1 MYMYAILCFLTHNP
15 QRASRK
21 KGKGGGGGGGGRGG
35 GLEGVDGGGVARLE
49 KVEEELKSTYR
60 LLERKT
66 VEVYACTV
74 HVLLHNYAVNVQS
87 FCFSASCEQME
98 RMERERDSLRK
109 AGVHT
114 HRDMYTRPGIG

>member
-1 MYMYAILCFLTHNP
+1 MYMYAMLCFLTHNP

-21 KGKGGGGGGGGRGG
+21 KGKGGGGGG

-74 HVLLHNYAVNVQS
+74 HVLLHYAVNVQS

-98 RMERERDSLRK
+98 RMEREMDSLRK

-114 HRDMYTRPGIG
+114 RIDMYMRPGIG

>member
-1 MYMYAILCFLTHNP
+1 M
-15 QRASRK
+15 
-21 KGKGGGGGGGGRGG
+21 
-35 GLEGVDGGGVARLE
+35 EGVDGGGVARLE

-74 HVLLHNYAVNVQS
+74 QLLHNYAVNVQP
-87 FCFSASCEQME
+87 FCFSAYCDQME
-98 RMERERDSLRK
+98 RMEREMDSLRK

-114 HRDMYTRPGIG
+114 HIDMYMRPGIG